1 MSGTDTA
8 VPFAMV
14 GAGGRM
20 GRSIIALSTEQ
31 SLEQQPWLRLAGALE
46 RNGSEWIGKDAG
58 TMAGVAELGVTVSA
72 DPAAAIEN
80 ARAVIDF
87 SAPETTLRVA
97 ELCAERSIALIVG
110 TTGFTP
116 EQREQLSGF
125 ADRLALL
132 VSPNMSVGV
141 NLLFHLTEV
150 AAKAVPGFETEVTEI
165 HHHHKKDSPSG
176 TAQRLKEVLLENLGR
191 SEADVVYGREGIGE
205 PRPAQEIGVHALR
218 GGDVVGEHTVYY
230 FGDGERIELV
240 HRATSRK
247 IFAAGALR
255 SAAFLAGKAPGE
267 YSMKDVLGI
276 GDSGGGP

>member
-1 MSGTDTA
+1 MGSDSA

-31 SLEQQPWLRLAGALE
+31 HIDAQPWLRLAGAAE
-46 RNGSEWIGKDAG
+46 RSGSEWIGKDAG
-58 TMAGVAELGVTVSA
+58 TMAGVSELGVAVTDDLAVA
-72 DPAAAIEN
+72 LEN

-87 SAPETTLRVA
+87 SAPETTLRLA
-97 ELCAERSIALIVG
+97 ELCADRGIALIVG

-116 EQREQLSGF
+116 EQRAALSGF
-125 ADRLALL
+125 ADRIALL

-165 HHHHKKDSPSG
+165 HHHHKKDAPSG
-176 TAQRLKEVLLENLGR
+176 TAQRLKEVLLESLGR
-191 SEADVVYGREGIGE
+191 SEEDVVYGREGIGD

-218 GGDVVGEHTVYY
+218 GGDVVGEHTVFY
-230 FGDGERIELV
+230 FGDGERLELV

-255 SAAFLAGKAPGE
+255 SAAFLAGRPAGE

-276 GDSGGGP
+276 GSTP